1 MSIGKKTIAWDSCIF
16 LAWLQDEKREF
27 GVMEGIEDVVRKIHA
42 GEVVLLTSQMTNI
55 EVLQSRL
62 SSEAQKKWKEIFN
75 RRNCQIMDI
84 NPRVSE
90 KSHFIRDYYDQK
102 GIKLSSPDTIQL
114 ATAIIYGAEE
124 FHTFDGVGKKRN
136 GDLLPLSGNV
146 AGHKLKICVPYAEQ
160 GSLLTGVPPLV

>member
-1 MSIGKKTIAWDSCIF
+1 MSIGKKIIGWDSCIF

-27 GVMEGIEDVVRKIHA
+27 GVMEGIEEVVRKIHT
-42 GEVVLLTSQMTNI
+42 GEVVLLTSQITNI

-62 SSEAQKKWKEIFN
+62 SSEPQKKWKEIFS

-114 ATAIIYGAEE
+114 ATAMARKSFTPSTAPERKE
-124 FHTFDGVGKKRN
+124 T
-136 GDLLPLSGNV
+136 
-146 AGHKLKICVPYAEQ
+146 AICFP
-160 GSLLTGVPPLV
+160 